1 MIFHHAAASALQHSF
16 AFLWPHYVITNAGL
30 PLAASSA
37 AKRKSTEKD
46 KRKSTEKEK
55 ASSKKKKKKKG
66 GGVESSDNQQSERR
80 STPRQLAPV
89 DYRDQDIH
97 RRLVHPIDLTVR
109 FSRQP
114 ERVSQSQESQLT
126 QQSLDLLDQTQNTVP
141 SSQPPATSCCCY
153 A

>member
-46 KRKSTEKEK
+46 K
-55 ASSKKKKKKKG
+55 ASSKKMNKG
-66 GGVESSDNQQSERR
+66 SGVESSDNQQPERR

-153 A
+153 AWRITTIA